1 MIRRN
6 DLVAYAVAG
15 AAIVAFAILLVF
27 ALVRLAG
34 TEAEMRENEGDNML
48 WAISRAHVAALL
60 LDAEITRKAGLRETG
75 TEVQRRYN
83 VLLSRLTLLTEGPQ
97 LRYMR
102 DLGFDDDLA
111 AADRAIRAVEVDILG
126 LSYGDVDAAMAIHRI
141 LEPLIE
147 DLGRAGNQSMVRQ
160 WEATGARL
168 DRQRASIIQVIVSII
183 ALIILGV
190 VLAVVMLR
198 TMAQRQR
205 LLHSFIREQE
215 IAETYRSFV
224 ALASHQFRTPLA
236 VIDSTMQRLLRS
248 GDRMRQAEIAERAR
262 NVRAEVSGL
271 NDLIG
276 TALDVVRLDAGQ
288 VRADPADCNIT
299 MLVDN
304 VRSRQLQATPGR
316 AITTHIGDE
325 VPATLETDPLLA
337 GQVLDNLLSNAIK
350 YSPPTEPVAIR
361 VTAENRQIV
370 FAVEDRGI
378 GIPEDE
384 RENLFGRFFRA
395 STARHIPGTGV
406 GLSIASQLTRLLGG
420 ELEFASRAGIGS
432 TFVLRLPNEWAARDA
447 KADAEQPSG

>member
-1 MIRRN
+1 MTRRN
-6 DLVAYAVAG
+6 DIVAYVIAG

-60 LDAEITRKAGLRETG
+60 LDAEITRKAGLQETG
-75 TEVQRRYN
+75 TEVGRRYN

-97 LRYMR
+97 LRYMSEL
-102 DLGFDDDLA
+102 DIDDNLV
-111 AADRAIRAVEVDILG
+111 AADKAIRAVEVDILG
-126 LSYGDVDAAMAIHRI
+126 LSHGDVDTAMVIHQI

-147 DLGRAGNQSMVRQ
+147 DLGHAGNQSMVRQ
-160 WEATGARL
+160 WEATGERL
-168 DRQRASIIQVIVSII
+168 DRQRESITQVIVSIF

-215 IAETYRSFV
+215 IAEAYRSFV

-248 GDRMRQAEIAERAR
+248 GDHMTQTEIAERAR
-262 NVRAEVSGL
+262 NVRAEVRGL
-271 NDLIG
+271 NELIG
-276 TALDVVRLDAGQ
+276 AALDVVRLDAGQ
-288 VRADPADCNIT
+288 VSADPSGCNIT
-299 MLVDN
+299 TLVDS
-304 VRSRQLQATPGR
+304 VRERQLKATPGR
-316 AITTHIGDE
+316 MIAVQMGDE
-325 VPATLETDPLLA
+325 VPPTFETDPLLVE
-337 GQVLDNLLSNAIK
+337 QVLDNLLSNAIK
-350 YSPPTEPVAIR
+350 YSPPTEPVVIR

-384 RENLFGRFFRA
+384 QENLFGRFFRA
-395 STARHIPGTGV
+395 STAHDIPGTGV
-406 GLSIASQLTRLLGG
+406 GLSIASQLARLLGG

-432 TFVLRLPNEWAARDA
+432 TFVLKLPHEWTAGRTDTTAR
-447 KADAEQPSG
+447 ELSG

>member
-1 MIRRN
+1 MTRRN

-15 AAIVAFAILLVF
+15 TAIVAFAILLVF

-60 LDAEITRKAGLRETG
+60 LDAEITRKAGLQETG
-75 TEVQRRYN
+75 TEVERRYN

-97 LRYMR
+97 LRYMSE
-102 DLGFDDDLA
+102 LGLDDNLV
-111 AADRAIRAVEVDILG
+111 AADKAIRAVEVDILG
-126 LSYGDVDAAMAIHRI
+126 LSHGDVDTAMVIHQI

-147 DLGRAGNQSMVRQ
+147 DLGHAGNQSMVRQ
-160 WEATGARL
+160 WEATGERL
-168 DRQRASIIQVIVSII
+168 DRQRESITQVIVSIF

-215 IAETYRSFV
+215 IAEAYRSFI

-248 GDRMRQAEIAERAR
+248 GDHMTQAEIAERAR
-262 NVRAEVSGL
+262 NVRAEVRGL

-276 TALDVVRLDAGQ
+276 AALDVVRLDAGQ
-288 VRADPADCNIT
+288 VSADPSDCNIST
-299 MLVDN
+299 LVDS
-304 VRSRQLQATPGR
+304 VRSRQLKATPGR
-316 AITTHIGDE
+316 SIAFQIGDE
-325 VPATLETDPLLA
+325 VPPTFETDPLLA
-337 GQVLDNLLSNAIK
+337 EQVLDNLLSNAIK

-395 STARHIPGTGV
+395 STARDIPGTGI

-432 TFVLRLPNEWAARDA
+432 TFVLKLPHEWTAGRTDTTAR
-447 KADAEQPSG
+447 ELSG